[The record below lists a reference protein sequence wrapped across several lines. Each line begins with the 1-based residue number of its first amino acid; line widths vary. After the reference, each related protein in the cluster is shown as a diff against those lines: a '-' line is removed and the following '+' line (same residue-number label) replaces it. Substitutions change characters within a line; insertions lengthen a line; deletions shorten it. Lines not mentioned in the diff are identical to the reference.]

1 MLLIYVLFL
10 PRIRSFIFSEKFGP
24 DFTRNKL
31 CSCESFHSWSDS
43 SWQKDGKM
51 TFSWTSWGGHSRWT
65 ICSLS
70 NRNWTAGAYK
80 CANAEAAVIMPSF
93 AASSPL
99 AAVSNWSPE
108 YRWIP
113 VAGGFVNFVWSVAV
127 GANDVAISVCPHVWF
142 SQCWLS
148 NFINCSDKHALSNKI
163 LMSSNFDPG
172 SAFCCP
178 GTSPDSTTLQCV
190 NETESE
196 EAEC

>member
-1 MLLIYVLFL
+1 
-10 PRIRSFIFSEKFGP
+10 
-24 DFTRNKL
+24 
-31 CSCESFHSWSDS
+31 
-43 SWQKDGKM
+43 
-51 TFSWTSWGGHSRWT
+51 
-65 ICSLS
+65 
-70 NRNWTAGAYK
+70 
-80 CANAEAAVIMPSF
+80 
-93 AASSPL
+93 
-99 AAVSNWSPE
+99 
-108 YRWIP
+108 
-113 VAGGFVNFVWSVAV
+113 V